1 MPNSMRD
8 IGNVTETITVC
19 INDAYYVSS
28 TALLTSHILSDFI
41 ISSHKSLFFNVFIG
55 V

>member
-8 IGNVTETITVC
+8 TGNVTITITVC
-19 INDAYYVSS
+19 INDAYYVAS

-41 ISSHKSLFFNVFIG
+41 NFFSQITFFNVFIG